1 VLIRLRAQP
10 QLTDSGRPGA
20 QIYAYGISL
29 RTLRCS
35 TADMVDVLRSLR
47 FLFVVFDVRIWLL
60 YAFPRLTLPV
70 LVSVKRFAAALFVL
84 IFGMEVTSPDVVS
97 VTLFF

>member
-1 VLIRLRAQP
+1 M
-10 QLTDSGRPGA
+10 TDVCRRKFPH
-20 QIYAYGISL
+20 YAYGISL

-35 TADMVDVLRSLR
+35 TADMVEVLRRLR

-70 LVSVKRFAAALFVL
+70 LVTVKRFAAALFVL
-84 IFGMEVTSPDVVS
+84 IFGMEITSPDGGS
-97 VTLFF
+97 VTVLFF